1 MAEALH
7 QLSYD
12 PCASRVF
19 CGRPPAELR
28 RLADWVCDRDP
39 YGELPSLRAALRL
52 VDPGNDDPRAH
63 IGHQLWC
70 AWRQASW
77 TAGAARPLPAVVTSG
92 RHWLDETRGRPTV
105 LVTPM
110 TMTTADALHTFA
122 AVFADRPVV
131 AFGEGAVRRYGAGL
145 YVANGD
151 AGSIRDILGHLA
163 AGGVLGTYADFVY
176 DSRGAEPTTLFGR
189 PRPLSSGFVA
199 AASRPGTML
208 LPASM
213 RPLGGERIAVD
224 FDEPLLVQGTPR
236 QTRVAREGMR
246 RLIARL
252 VEGLIRRNPQQWL
265 LLPTLTFDCPQLAQ
279 ARPDPI
285 ETAAAAAVPFT
296 EADAKPPYHHRASG
310 FPYFP
315 ADPIRR

>member
-1 MAEALH
+1 MAGALH

-19 CGRPPAELR
+19 CRRPPEELR
-28 RLADWVCDRDP
+28 RLADWVCNRDP

-77 TAGAARPLPAVVTSG
+77 TAGMARPLPVMVTSG
-92 RHWLDETRGRPTV
+92 RHWLDETRGHPTV

-131 AFGEGAVRRYGAGL
+131 AFGEGTVPRYGAGL
-145 YVANGD
+145 SVANGD
-151 AGSIRDILGHLA
+151 DGSIRDILGHLA

-176 DSRGAEPTTLFGR
+176 AGRGAELTTLFGR

-199 AASRPGTML
+199 VASRPGTML

-213 RPLGGERIAVD
+213 RPLDSEQIAVE

-236 QTRVAREGMR
+236 QTRSARASMR
-246 RLIARL
+246 QLIAQL
-252 VEGLIRRNPQQWL
+252 IEGLIRRNPQQWL
-265 LLPTLTFDCPQLAQ
+265 LLPTLTFDCPQLA
-279 ARPDPI
+279 
-285 ETAAAAAVPFT
+285 
-296 EADAKPPYHHRASG
+296 RA
-310 FPYFP
+310 
-315 ADPIRR
+315 

>member
-1 MAEALH
+1 MAGALH

-19 CGRPPAELR
+19 CRRPPQEIR
-28 RLADWVCDRDP
+28 CLADWVCERDP

-52 VDPGNDDPRAH
+52 VDPGSDDPRDH
-63 IGHQLWC
+63 IGHQFWC

-77 TAGAARPLPAVVTSG
+77 TTGTARPLPATVTSG
-92 RHWLDETRGRPTV
+92 RHWLEETSGHPTV
-105 LVTPM
+105 MVTPM

-131 AFGEGAVRRYGAGL
+131 AFGEGAVPRYGARL
-145 YVANGD
+145 SVANGD

-176 DSRGAEPTTLFGR
+176 AGRSVQLTTLFGR

-199 AASRPGTML
+199 AACRPGTML

-213 RPLGGERIAVD
+213 RSLGGEQIAVE
-224 FDEPLLVQGTPR
+224 FDEPLLVQGKPR
-236 QTRVAREGMR
+236 EARSARESMR
-246 RLIARL
+246 QLIAHL
-252 VEGLIRRNPQQWL
+252 LEGLIRRNPQQWL
-265 LLPTLTFDCPQLAQ
+265 LLPTLTFDCPQLA
-279 ARPDPI
+279 R
-285 ETAAAAAVPFT
+285 V
-296 EADAKPPYHHRASG
+296 
-310 FPYFP
+310 
-315 ADPIRR
+315 